1 MNERDVPVD
10 RRGYQSTKHSTE
22 DARERTAYQMEILK
36 KQREE
41 DAARAAAARAE
52 AAAAEAAERVMTH
65 EEKAKAKAQKEAF
78 YFSAGVTAGRRPLT
92 SFVHSLSTK
101 KKENAQLWSTRGVY
115 RNLSTLGVYQILS
128 TRDVFRILSTRGV

>member
-52 AAAAEAAERVMTH
+52 AAAAEAAERVMTP

-101 KKENAQLWSTRGVY
+101 KKKKRSTVVY
-115 RNLSTLGVYQILS
+115 TWCIPNFVYTWCIPNF
-128 TRDVFRILSTRGV
+128 VYM